1 MPDPAAPSRTAR
13 PRRRAAPVAAVTSVL
28 VALLAF
34 GALTVPPARAS
45 TAKGVTIPPAT
56 KCKDGSDAPTGG
68 LQPRQIAAA
77 YGIDVLW
84 DRGFQGQGQ
93 HVALIEPGERL
104 DKAKF
109 APFSACWGP
118 FDQVHETVIGGGTP
132 AELGGE
138 PNFDTEVL
146 LSVAPQVARIDLFE
160 SATDDNAMY
169 PALFEAALDPANT
182 GGKLVD
188 AISISFKNC
197 EQSWTKTDIDNT
209 NAVLAKAVSLGVK
222 VFAAGGD
229 SGSVGAYPDGG
240 SLPSCVKHPVTQP
253 PPAGVE
259 LAVIFPAG
267 SPLVTAVGGTEIA
280 IDGTVPPAG
289 SKDGGPVTDE
299 IVWNE
304 TGAAGT
310 FAGGGGQSSVFPI
323 AQAPWQE
330 ALGLQGM
337 VHRPDVAAM
346 AGSPRYSGGG
356 IGTSGASPMTAG
368 GMVVVDGY
376 LKAKGVK
383 PPAFL
388 NPVLYDLARTHYE
401 RVFYDVTDGNNDVY
415 ALGCCS
421 AGKGYDMA
429 SGLGT
434 IRFDGLADVLHERAQ
449 AATTT
454 TTTPSTP
461 STSSST
467 PTVPG
472 ATPVAAPVASPASFA
487 G

>member
-1 MPDPAAPSRTAR
+1 MTRPAPRPSPPISA
-13 PRRRAAPVAAVTSVL
+13 RRRAPALLAVTALV
-28 VALLAF
+28 VALLAV
-34 GALTVPPARAS
+34 GVTAMPPATAS

-56 KCKDGSDAPTGG
+56 TCKDGSVAPTGG

-77 YGIDVLW
+77 YGIDKLW
-84 DRGFQGQGQ
+84 DLGYQGQGQ

-104 DKAKF
+104 DKDKF
-109 APFSACWGP
+109 APFNACWGP

-138 PNFDTEVL
+138 PNFDSEVL
-146 LSVAPQVARIDLFE
+146 LAVAPKVARVDLFE

-169 PALFEAALDPANT
+169 PALFAAALDPANT

-209 NAVLAKAVSLGVK
+209 NAVLAKAVALGVK

-229 SGSVGAYPDGG
+229 SGSVGAYPNGG
-240 SLPSCVKHPVTQP
+240 SLPACVSHPVTQP
-253 PPAGVE
+253 PPAQVE

-267 SPLVTAVGGTEIA
+267 SPLVTAVGGTELA
-280 IDGTVPPAG
+280 IDGKIPPAG

-299 IVWNE
+299 VVWSS
-304 TGAAGT
+304 TGPAGT

-323 AQAPWQE
+323 SQAPWQE
-330 ALGLQGM
+330 AFGLTGM
-337 VHRPDVAAM
+337 VHRPDVSAL
-346 AGSPRYSGGG
+346 AGAPRYLNGG

-368 GMVVVDGY
+368 GMVVLDGY
-376 LKAKGVK
+376 LEAKGVK
-383 PPAFL
+383 PPTFL
-388 NPVLYDLARTHYE
+388 NPVLYDLARTDYA

-415 ALGCCS
+415 KLGCCT
-421 AGKGYDMA
+421 AGRGYDMA

-434 IRFDGLADVLHERAQ
+434 IRFDGLAAVLLERAQ
-449 AATTT
+449 RPTTT
-454 TTTPSTP
+454 TTTPST
-461 STSSST
+461 TTST
-467 PTVPG
+467 PVI
-472 ATPVAAPVASPASFA
+472 APVAVPVATPGTFT